1 MMCSNFFIQSSVN
14 GRSTTPLSPLFV
26 QQTIPGRLLNQS
38 NQSVFPL
45 NEESPSFLFCC
56 CCRIASFCY
65 RITMLSLISSRM
77 SLRFSLNHSR
87 SISSTFWSD
96 ARRCSVHRGDRIPD
110 LIFFPPII
118 SSLSFIIV
126 LKADFEFDC
135 DFLFR
140 SSPFSNF
147 LQNFVLSLT
156 IWLFYSEMTF

>member
-1 MMCSNFFIQSSVN
+1 MLQGLLDFMMCSHFFIQSSVN

-96 ARRCSVHRGDRIPD
+96 ARRCCVHRGDRIPD
-110 LIFFPPII
+110 LIFFPNN
-118 SSLSFIIV
+118 IV
-126 LKADFEFDC
+126 LIFYYCAQGRFWVW
-135 DFLFR
+135 LR
-140 SSPFSNF
+140 FS
-147 LQNFVLSLT
+147 V
-156 IWLFYSEMTF
+156 